1 LKFQVKLADMVASHQ
16 AGGGQMSQGTG
27 NSGFHTM
34 KTTLKNAWRDDRRS
48 IIKSVSAWLIFGA
61 IILVFA
67 FMGMTPQQMGVAQ
80 GGSAAVVNGA
90 IVSQAEFVEQVEIMG
105 KDPRFAQLQQFGGEF
120 AQQMIR
126 QQAIQSLV
134 DQRLLGQNLGKTGIV
149 SSDLHVRQ
157 AISEIPAFQDDGRFS
172 PTRYLGY
179 LQQSR
184 QEAGEFEE
192 KVRQQIST
200 SRMARTFSAALRPIE
215 LERELMKNVESR
227 KANVEVMSIPT
238 ETLIVSET
246 VSATDVKAFL
256 EKSDSKGRI
265 KAYFDAN
272 QAKYAEPEKAKV
284 RHILIRAERAKA
296 EDVEKAKVEAEKT
309 VASLR
314 AGANFEAIAKEKSAD
329 PGSAKNGG
337 LIDFFARG
345 AMVPEFDAY
354 AFSGKPGEISNPVQT
369 DFGFH
374 IIRVEDRRPATNR
387 KVDEVSEEIAEILIA
402 QDKSREAVAALEKTL
417 SAGDQAASAAA
428 LSTFATQHK
437 LAWTETGS
445 FAITADS
452 LPKVGVSSDVAVTA
466 AFKLSP
472 EKPLAKELIRQGG
485 QSFLLRYKA
494 VPAADLK
501 AAAKPVP
508 KNGDKEAAKMAAA
521 QESPEFQAETS
532 ASRRADEAFGQ
543 WIDGLRKTSKISINP
558 EVGAR
563 TAAGNEE

>member
-1 LKFQVKLADMVASHQ
+1 
-16 AGGGQMSQGTG
+16 MSQGTG
-27 NSGFHTM
+27 KSGFHTM
-34 KTTLKNAWRDDRRS
+34 KTTLKDAWRDDRRH
-48 IIKSVSAWLIFGA
+48 IIKSVAAWVIFGA
-61 IILVFA
+61 IIIVFA
-67 FMGMTPQQMGVAQ
+67 FMGMTPNHQGVAQ

-90 IVSQAEFVEQVEIMG
+90 IVSKAEFAEQVEMMG

-134 DQRLLGQNLGKTGIV
+134 DQRLLGQNIGKTGVV

-157 AISEIPAFQDDGRFS
+157 AISEIPAFQEEGRFS

-179 LQQSR
+179 LQASR
-184 QEAGEFEE
+184 QDAGAFEE
-192 KVRQQIST
+192 KVRQQLST
-200 SRMARTFSAALRPIE
+200 SRMARTFAAALRPLE
-215 LERELMKNVESR
+215 LEREMMKNVENR
-227 KANVEVMSIPT
+227 KANAEVMTIPM
-238 ETLIVSET
+238 ETLVIPET
-246 VSATDVKAFL
+246 ISAADVKSFM

-296 EDVEKAKVEAEKT
+296 DDVAKAKAEAEKI

-314 AGANFEAIAKEKSAD
+314 AGANFESLAKEKSAD

-337 LIDFFARG
+337 LIDYFARG

-374 IIRVEDRRPATNR
+374 VIRVEDRKPATNR
-387 KVDEVSEEIAEILIA
+387 KLEDVSEEIAEILVA
-402 QDKSREAVAALEKTL
+402 QDRSREAVAALEKTL
-417 SAGDQAASAAA
+417 AAGDQAAAQAAVQA
-428 LSTFATQHK
+428 FATTHK
-437 LAWTETGS
+437 LSWMETGS
-445 FAITADS
+445 FSITADS
-452 LPKVGVSSDVAVTA
+452 LPKVGVNSDQAVSA
-466 AFKLSP
+466 AFKLTA
-472 EKPLAKELIRQGG
+472 EKPLASELIRQGA
-485 QSFLLRYKA
+485 QSYLLRYKA
-494 VPAADLK
+494 PAAEVK
-501 AAAKPVP
+501 AVAKGAKP
-508 KNGDKEAAKMAAA
+508 GDKATG
-521 QESPEFQAETS
+521 QDSPEFQAETS

-543 WIDGLRKTSKISINP
+543 WIDGLRKAAKISINP

-563 TAAGNEE
+563 TAAGNQE

>member
-1 LKFQVKLADMVASHQ
+1 
-16 AGGGQMSQGTG
+16 MSQGTG

-48 IIKSVSAWLIFGA
+48 IIKSISAWLIFGA

-90 IVSQAEFVEQVEIMG
+90 IVSQAEFVEQVEMMG

-134 DQRLLGQNLGKTGIV
+134 DQRLLGQNLGKTGV
-149 SSDLHVRQ
+149 MSSDLHVRE
-157 AISEIPAFQDDGRFS
+157 AISEIPAFQEDGRFS

-179 LQQSR
+179 LQASR

-200 SRMARTFSAALRPIE
+200 SRMARSFSAALRPIE
-215 LERELMKNVESR
+215 LEREFMKNVESR

-238 ETLIVSET
+238 ETLVIPET
-246 VSATDVKAFL
+246 VSAAEVKSFL
-256 EKSDSKGRI
+256 EKSDSKGRV
-265 KAYFDAN
+265 KAYYDTN
-272 QAKYAEPEKAKV
+272 QSKYAEPERAKV

-296 EDVEKAKVEAEKT
+296 DEAAKAKVEAEKII
-309 VASLR
+309 ASLK
-314 AGANFEAIAKEKSAD
+314 AGANFETLAKEKSAD

-337 LIDFFARG
+337 LIDYFARG

-354 AFSGKPGEISNPVQT
+354 AFSGKPGEISGPVQT

-374 IIRVEDRRPATNR
+374 IIRVEDRKPATNR
-387 KVDEVSEEIAEILIA
+387 KMEDVTEEIAEILVA

-417 SAGDQAASAAA
+417 TAGDQAASQAAISA
-428 LSTFATQHK
+428 FATQHK
-437 LAWTETGS
+437 LTWTETGS
-445 FAITADS
+445 FAITADA
-452 LPKVGVSSDVAVTA
+452 LPKVGVTSDVAVTA

-472 EKPLAKELIRQGG
+472 EKPLATELIRQGG

-501 AAAKPVP
+501 AAAKPVTKP
-508 KNGDKEAAKMAAA
+508 GDKEAAKMAAA
-521 QESPEFQAETS
+521 QESPEFQAETN

-543 WIDGLRKTSKISINP
+543 WIDGLRKAAKISINP